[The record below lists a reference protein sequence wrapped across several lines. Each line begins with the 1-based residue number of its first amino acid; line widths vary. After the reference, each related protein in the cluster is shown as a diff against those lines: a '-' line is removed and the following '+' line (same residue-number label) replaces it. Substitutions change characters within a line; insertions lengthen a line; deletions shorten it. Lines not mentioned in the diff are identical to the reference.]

1 MYREYIII
9 GKKLREI
16 SAWNTRILILP
27 VQLINK
33 GLIYAT
39 GHAETDFTAPQFDGF
54 LKCIIP
60 ELEL

>member
-1 MYREYIII
+1 M
-9 GKKLREI
+9 
-16 SAWNTRILILP
+16 LP

-33 GLIYAT
+33 DLIYAT

-54 LKCIIP
+54 LKCIDP